1 MLSDKIIYM
10 DRSKTAFRWIVD
22 ILQKHDVPFMVT
34 GGLAARAYGSQRDLR
49 DIDLEVPDDQI
60 GKIIE
65 DVSRYIVFGPERYRD
80 DFFDLALLRL
90 NYEGQEI
97 DISGGSEVKI
107 YDPKKEEWVNDPTDF
122 SKYESKEIF
131 GAIVLVV
138 QPEDWL
144 VYKSISPRREDLQD
158 IEAVKRYMTES
169 QNVGVV

>member
-1 MLSDKIIYM
+1 M

-22 ILQKHDVPFMVT
+22 ILQKHEVPFVVT
-34 GGLAARAYGSQRDLR
+34 GGLAARAYGSQRELR

-65 DVSRYIVFGPERYRD
+65 DVSNHIVLGPERYKD

-97 DISGGSEVKI
+97 DISGGSEARI
-107 YDPKKEEWVNDPTDF
+107 YDPEKEGWVNDPTDF

-131 GAIVLVV
+131 GVIVPVV

-144 VYKSISPRREDLQD
+144 AYKNISPREEDLQD
-158 IEAVKRYMTES
+158 IEAVKRYMAES
-169 QNVGVV
+169 QNIV